1 MKMTTEPTTIK
12 HENQKPKVIRRGGGS
27 DSFYG
32 IGLFGAWVYFIG
44 RATTTKERIR
54 GFFKGLVWPA
64 FLVYQL
70 FAFLEKK

>member
-1 MKMTTEPTTIK
+1 MTTEPAVIK
-12 HENQKPKVIRRGGGS
+12 QENRKPKVIRQGGGS
-27 DSFYG
+27 DAFYG

-44 RATTTKERIR
+44 RATTSEERIR

>member
-1 MKMTTEPTTIK
+1 MATESTTLEHK
-12 HENQKPKVIRRGGGS
+12 NHKPQMHRHGGGGGS
-27 DSFYG
+27 DAFYG

-44 RATTTKERIR
+44 RAETTEERIR

-70 FAFLEKK
+70 FAYLEKE